1 MLARRTATRCL
12 PHNLDMNNGGT
23 RTIGVR
29 RLSGRTGSLGRYRNR
44 VLAVPVGLGLALGVV
59 FASVSLGLV
68 VRSAPRAVNLPADLG
83 FDYAARSGLNFTRL
97 RDGFIDQQLG
107 EVSRSVPATLV
118 GRDPPTSPGSI
129 IDHRTVTTHTLTND
143 QMRDAYPITRVPF
156 TAHTSDAAATRNGD
170 PADCVAEGGTV
181 WYRYTAAANIGLLG
195 YTFGTDHAVTLGV
208 FEMFPDGLRRP
219 QCDTDANG
227 SALVSFAATAGR
239 TYYFQISS
247 PLGGGKLVFSLDPRG
262 TFQMASVS
270 DAGDPGNDDSWAPM
284 ASGDGRYI
292 VFASNALNIVPGAGG
307 RCSLGS
313 NAYPVGACFQI
324 YLRDIA
330 RGTTRLVSASSTGTP
345 ANESSFMPYITQDGR
360 YVGFES
366 LATNLGDHPSDLE
379 GQTFRRFVKD
389 TRTGL
394 VERIPSGSVLD
405 HVGPQNAEAEG
416 WDRITLSDDGRYV
429 SFQTAEAL
437 APDDIN
443 RAFDV
448 YVYDRRTK
456 RFEQQSVTSEG
467 KQPTPTT
474 QRATTPNNHSTEP
487 DLSPSM
493 SADGRY
499 VVFRS
504 DAVDLVPGDL
514 NLTWDTFVR
523 DRVTGMVER
532 VSVSSEGVEG
542 KGESGRQGFRARQR
556 TISAD
561 GRFVVFDSRAPNL
574 VPGDDN
580 EAADTF
586 VRDRATGTTTR
597 ITSSP
602 SNAQVV
608 HYPSI
613 SRDGRYVTFNVPSG
627 DQPQC
632 ADTDG
637 SANTCHFGYVHDRLA
652 GADLAITASRAGQP
666 AWGLVTGISD
676 DGRTIAVLSS
686 SPDLGGD
693 TTNHE
698 QVFVYRVARGI

>member
-1 MLARRTATRCL
+1 M
-12 PHNLDMNNGGT
+12 
-23 RTIGVR
+23 
-29 RLSGRTGSLGRYRNR
+29 
-44 VLAVPVGLGLALGVV
+44 
-59 FASVSLGLV
+59 
-68 VRSAPRAVNLPADLG
+68 
-83 FDYAARSGLNFTRL
+83 
-97 RDGFIDQQLG
+97 
-107 EVSRSVPATLV
+107 
-118 GRDPPTSPGSI
+118 
-129 IDHRTVTTHTLTND
+129 
-143 QMRDAYPITRVPF
+143 
-156 TAHTSDAAATRNGD
+156 
-170 PADCVAEGGTV
+170 
-181 WYRYTAAANIGLLG
+181 WYRYTPAENIGLVG
-195 YTFGTDHAVTLGV
+195 YTFGTDHAVALGV
-208 FEMFPDGLRRP
+208 FEMTSGGLQRA
-219 QCDTDANG
+219 QCDTDADG

-270 DAGDPGNDDSWAPM
+270 DAGDPGDSLSWSPM
-284 ASGDGRYI
+284 VSGDGRYV
-292 VFASNALNIVPGAGG
+292 VFMSTALNIIPGTGG

-313 NAYPVGACFQI
+313 NGYPVGPCFQI

-366 LATNLGDHPSDLE
+366 FATNLGDHPPDLE
-379 GQTFRRFVKD
+379 GKTLRRFVKD

-405 HVGPQNAEAEG
+405 HAGPQRADVEG

-429 SFQTAEAL
+429 CFQTAEAL
-437 APDDIN
+437 APEDIN

-456 RFEQQSVTSEG
+456 RFQQQTVTWKG
-467 KQPTPTT
+467 KQPTPST
-474 QRATTPNNHSTEP
+474 QRATTPHNTSTAP

-499 VVFRS
+499 VMFRS
-504 DAVDLVPGDL
+504 DAVDLVPGDQ

-523 DRVTGMVER
+523 DRVTGTVER

-542 KGESGRQGFRARQR
+542 NGESARQGYRARQR

-561 GRFVVFDSRAPNL
+561 GRFVVFDSRASNL
-574 VPGDDN
+574 VPGDDA
-580 EAADTF
+580 AADTF

-602 SNAQVV
+602 SNAQFVY
-608 HYPSI
+608 YPSI
-613 SRDGRYVTFNVPSG
+613 SRDGRYVTFNSVPSD
-627 DQPQC
+627 DQTGC

-637 SANTCHFGYVHDRLA
+637 SSGNSCFFGYVHDRLT
-652 GADLAITASRAGQP
+652 GADLAITVSRAGQP

-676 DGRTIAVLSS
+676 DGRTIALLSS
-686 SPDLGGD
+686 SSDLAGD
-693 TTNHE
+693 TANRE
-698 QVFVYRVARGI
+698 QVFVYRIARGI